1 MDGKWS
7 HNLEM
12 GLQNYE
18 HDWPYFHV
26 GISSTTLLMFW
37 LFSNK
42 TNKAHQKWTPHLN
55 CTSFEFCGG
64 GGGRDPFLV
73 KGPHTSYAIHCMWWD
88 LPFKTWAIM
97 QYKLWFWHPKAPQ
110 LSLSQG
116 HCFVWWLWA
125 TSNTRSKSH
134 DLVTWIVLWWT
145 IEFTPLAYALP
156 IPNSITALTSS
167 YYTFLHTK
175 LHDQKLNS
183 LNMVYITYTLL
194 DYHSI
199 EFICETHIQINMIG

>member
-1 MDGKWS
+1 
-7 HNLEM
+7 M

-26 GISSTTLLMFW
+26 GISTTLLMFW

-42 TNKAHQKWTPHLN
+42 TNKARQKWTPHLN
-55 CTSFEFCGG
+55 CTSFELGG
-64 GGGRDPFLV
+64 GGGDPFLV
-73 KGPHTSYAIHCMWWD
+73 KGPKTTYANNCMWWD
-88 LPFKTWAIM
+88 LSTLQNLDHHVIQALI
-97 QYKLWFWHPKAPQ
+97 LAP
-110 LSLSQG
+110 LSQG

-145 IEFTPLAYALP
+145 IEFTPLACALP

-167 YYTFLHTK
+167 Y
-175 LHDQKLNS
+175 
-183 LNMVYITYTLL
+183 
-194 DYHSI
+194 
-199 EFICETHIQINMIG
+199 

>member
-1 MDGKWS
+1 
-7 HNLEM
+7 M

-26 GISSTTLLMFW
+26 GISTTLLMFW

-55 CTSFEFCGG
+55 CTSFEFWWGWILSLWK
-64 GGGRDPFLV
+64 DHIHHMPFIACDEIYPSKL
-73 KGPHTSYAIHCMWWD
+73 GPSCNTSFD
-88 LPFKTWAIM
+88 SGT
-97 QYKLWFWHPKAPQ
+97 QVPQ

-134 DLVTWIVLWWT
+134 DLVTWRVLWWT
-145 IEFTPLAYALP
+145 IEFTPLACALP
-156 IPNSITALTSS
+156 IPHSITALTSS

-199 EFICETHIQINMIG
+199 EFICETHIQINMIA